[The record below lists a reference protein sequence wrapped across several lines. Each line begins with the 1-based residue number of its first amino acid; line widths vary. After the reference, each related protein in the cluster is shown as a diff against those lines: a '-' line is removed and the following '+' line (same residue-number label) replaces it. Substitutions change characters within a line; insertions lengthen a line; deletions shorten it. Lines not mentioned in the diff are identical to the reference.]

1 MRLALTISREVEAL
15 HIESEDST
23 DSLRR
28 IWSSAVEEPARQA
41 KQAVPRLTIL
51 KSPFR
56 WVIQPIIDH
65 VLEVERTNQG
75 RTIAVL
81 VPELIEPRWYN
92 YFLHNQRG
100 TLLSARLM
108 AQGEHHVVIVRVPWY
123 LKE

>member
-108 AQGEHHVVIVRVPWY
+108 AQGEHHVVIVRVP
-123 LKE
+123 